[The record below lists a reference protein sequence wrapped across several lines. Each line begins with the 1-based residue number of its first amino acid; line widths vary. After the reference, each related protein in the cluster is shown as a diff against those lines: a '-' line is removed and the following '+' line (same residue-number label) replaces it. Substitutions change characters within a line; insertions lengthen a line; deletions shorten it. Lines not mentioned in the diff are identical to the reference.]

1 MAAGMQVADKVAV
14 VTGAAGG
21 IGAALAEALV
31 EAGARVVVSDLDGER
46 LAATAE
52 RLAATAGA
60 ESVVAVA
67 GDASND
73 ADIARMITAAKEQLG
88 GDVDIYF
95 ANAGVGDGSGLEA
108 TDEQWAL
115 ALDVNLLAHTRAA
128 RQLVPGWVERGSG
141 YFVSTASAAGLL
153 TQIGSATYSVTKH
166 GAVGFAEWLA
176 VAYGDQGVGVSCL
189 CPMGVD
195 TDMLRSGMSTSDG
208 EGGRVAAAAVTGAG
222 EVLAPRDVADQVLAA
237 VAEGTFLITP
247 HADVREMQRRKV
259 DDPDR
264 WIRGMQR
271 YQRHLRGESR

>member
-1 MAAGMQVADKVAV
+1 MGAAMQVQDKVAV

-21 IGAALAEALV
+21 IGAALAEALL

>member
-60 ESVVAVA
+60 ESVVAAA

>member
-21 IGAALAEALV
+21 IGAALAEALL

-73 ADIARMITAAKEQLG
+73 ADIARMITAAKEQLD

-222 EVLAPRDVADQVLAA
+222 EVLAPRDVANQVLAA

>member
-14 VTGAAGG
+14 VTGAEGG

-247 HADVREMQRRKV
+247 HADVREMQSRKV

>member
-1 MAAGMQVADKVAV
+1 MGAAMQVADKVAV

>member
-21 IGAALAEALV
+21 IGAALAEALL

-60 ESVVAVA
+60 ELVVAVA

-73 ADIARMITAAKEQLG
+73 ADIARMITAAKEQLD

-222 EVLAPRDVADQVLAA
+222 EVLAPRDVANQVLAA